1 MFKLVSR
8 LVIAAFAAS
17 NIVGCATYAAENRRL
32 LDDLSRSRDAAAG
45 NQVRLVE
52 VEQRLRQIELEG
64 QRAAERTRASELAAV
79 AEKLEVLIAQNQ
91 RLLLQVSAPPTPVEP
106 ALPEVPAIESVA
118 VADACVEESDPK
130 ERLRY
135 WAERLRN
142 DASLWRGGLTP
153 AQNQALN
160 ILLRRERSLDPLNPW
175 HNL

>member
-1 MFKLVSR
+1 MFNLVSR
-8 LVIAAFAAS
+8 LVLAAVAAS

-32 LDDLSRSRDAAAG
+32 LDDLSRSRDAAVG

-64 QRAAERTRASELAAV
+64 QLAAERTRARELAVV
-79 AEKLEVLIAQNQ
+79 AEKLEVLIGQNQ
-91 RLLLQVSAPPTPVEP
+91 QILLQASAPLPVEP
-106 ALPEVPAIESVA
+106 ELPAAPAVASVT
-118 VADACVEESDPK
+118 VADACVDASDPK

-160 ILLRRERSLDPLNPW
+160 ILLRRERSLDPHNPW
-175 HNL
+175 NDL